1 MQKLHGL
8 YRIFLDWL
16 SQTFFPAT
24 VQYATHPM
32 IIFLT
37 ILLIIPLIV
46 FANVTSV
53 ALVLGNYTNVTS
65 AAVASIIL
73 YQQLSHHQEV
83 KHLHKTHADELQK
96 LHAKIDQ
103 LASGAPTER
112 RRKRST

>member
-1 MQKLHGL
+1 MHNLRAM
-8 YRIFLDWL
+8 YRIFLTWL
-16 SQTFFPAT
+16 SQIFFPAI
-24 VQYATHPM
+24 VAYATHP
-32 IIFLT
+32 IVIFLT
-37 ILLIIPLIV
+37 IVLIIPLIV

-103 LASGAPTER
+103 LASGVPTAR